1 MVMCDIH
8 SFQITISRL
17 LPTLPIT
24 RFNPLEWGRKIL
36 HLLHLKSF
44 RWLFWG
50 KGSTFRSLNL
60 GSLPPPKK
68 KKKKHLPVIL
78 VLWRKCSNYKH
89 IHTLGLILLSMRGFG
104 MRQGL
109 HPATTLPHAAARHWP
124 RLSLPD
130 WNGAGLIQSSTLG
143 GRCYP
148 TGSVGWCNYC
158 P

>member
-1 MVMCDIH
+1 MWH
-8 SFQITISRL
+8 SQLSNHNKSSPSNPPHYQVQPLGVRKKNITFVALEVFQVTVLREREYFQILKFGITA
-17 LPTLPIT
+17 PT
-24 RFNPLEWGRKIL
+24 
-36 HLLHLKSF
+36 
-44 RWLFWG
+44 
-50 KGSTFRSLNL
+50 
-60 GSLPPPKK
+60 KK

-109 HPATTLPHAAARHWP
+109 HPAATLPHAAARHWP